1 MEIIRSR
8 QNETIKHFHALAGG
22 GEARRTAGEFICAG
36 EKLLQEALDNG
47 AEVTMLLWTSP
58 REGLPCRV
66 VTKEIL
72 DYVSPLKNS
81 DGPVFTVRMK
91 DHRGKSARSAIVL
104 ENVQDPGNVGTV
116 LRTADAL
123 GIDRVV
129 LCGACADPWSPK
141 AVRATMGAIF
151 RQDVRRASLEGLR
164 EALDGLPLYGAALS
178 DSARDI
184 RRLGGKGAAF
194 AIGNEGK
201 GLSEE
206 LLALCDG
213 HVIIPMESCAESLN
227 AAVAAAICMW
237 EMRRTWQD

>member
-8 QNETIKHFHALAGG
+8 QNDIVKHFHALGAD
-22 GEARRTAGEFICAG
+22 GESRRAAGEFLCAG
-36 EKLLQEALDNG
+36 EKLLEEALSAG
-47 AEVTMLLWTSP
+47 ARVTMLLWTKP
-58 REGLPCRV
+58 AEGLPHRV

-81 DGPVFTVRMK
+81 DGPVFTVALPGAK
-91 DHRGKSARSAIVL
+91 PGGAQNAIVL

-129 LCGACADPWSPK
+129 LCGACADPWGPK

-151 RQDVRRASLEGLR
+151 RQNVLKCDVSGLK
-164 EALDGLPLYGAALS
+164 EALGGLPLYGAALS
-178 DSARDI
+178 ESSKDI
-184 RRLGGKGAAF
+184 RSLPGRNVAI

-206 LLALCDG
+206 LLGLCDG
-213 HVIIPMESCAESLN
+213 HIIIPMQECAESLN

-237 EMRRTWQD
+237 ELKR